1 MPKASEFNV
10 ATLYLHPRTID
21 LILPHLETILLNCK
35 NRLLHQFWELIER
48 YYNANYVAVT
58 ILSDPLEIP
67 SLPQLQQ
74 LVDISAR
81 IVGKILNMVLYF
93 FELPLT
99 S

>member
-1 MPKASEFNV
+1 MPKASEFNI

-35 NRLLHQFWELIER
+35 KRLLHQFWELIER
-48 YYNANYVAVT
+48 YYNAIYVAVT
-58 ILSDPLEIP
+58 ILSDPLEVP
-67 SLPQLQQ
+67 SLTQLEH
-74 LVDISAR
+74 LVDISVR
-81 IVGKILNMVLYF
+81 IVGNVLNMVLYF